1 MKIYRNFDAPA
12 GLFTACIGFF
22 DGVHRGHRF
31 LLDHLRRVADGR
43 MPTAVITFA
52 NHPRRL
58 VQPDYDLRLIDTLGE
73 RLSKLER
80 TGVDVCFLLDFTEAL
95 RSMTAEQFL
104 RDVLA
109 RRMHVARLIIGYD
122 HRFGR
127 NRSEGFD
134 DYVRYGAA
142 CGIEVLPAPELI
154 GGAESP
160 SVPPLGTTDGMTAGE
175 GHISSSAVRRAL
187 AVGDVERAA
196 WMLGEPYRLE
206 GLVVPGHRLG
216 RRLGFPTANLD
227 VPAEKVIPATGVYA
241 AMVRL
246 DDGAVWPAMLNVGYR
261 PTVDSASTRITL
273 EAHLIGY
280 EGNLYGRRL
289 ALSLIRRIRDERR
302 MPSLEA
308 LQAQLAADRDAVA
321 AAIGEVR

>member
-1 MKIYRNFDAPA
+1 MKIYRNFDPPEGRFA
-12 GLFTACIGFF
+12 ACIGFF

-31 LLDHLRRVADGR
+31 LLDHLRRQAAG

-58 VQPDYDLRLIDTLGE
+58 VQPDFDLRLIDTLGE
-73 RLSKLER
+73 RLAKLER
-80 TGVDVCFLLDFTEAL
+80 ADVDVCFLLDFTDEL
-95 RSMTAEQFL
+95 RLMSAERFL
-104 RDVLA
+104 REVLA
-109 RRMHVARLIIGYD
+109 ERLHVARLIIGYD
-122 HRFGR
+122 HRFGHDR
-127 NRSEGFD
+127 REGFD
-134 DYVRYGAA
+134 DYVRYGAT
-142 CGIEVLPAPELI
+142 CGIEVLPAPELQ
-154 GGAESP
+154 ADS
-160 SVPPLGTTDGMTAGE
+160 LTTDAHPVGRV
-175 GHISSSAVRRAL
+175 SSSEVRRAL
-187 AVGDVERAA
+187 AAGDVERAA
-196 WMLGEPYRLE
+196 TMLGGPYRLE

-241 AMVRL
+241 ATVLL

-308 LQAQLAADRDAVA
+308 LQAQLAADRDTVA
-321 AAIGEVR
+321 AAIGEAR